1 MADIK
6 PKIIKAGTLK
16 EPPRGVLVSWR
27 RRLAKLSD
35 RSLPEAHGRVVP
47 ISASNELGAPFM
59 SDETRGTVPADHAP
73 LPERFQL
80 PETLT
85 TEITPAVAAEPLPV
99 SIMTNRRPVITGDDV
114 AAERAR
120 KAEQARLSSQQR
132 AKLYHEAGARRA
144 AERAAESEL
153 RLADPANRT
162 FVDPEF
168 YHARQ
173 EMMAIEEPHLPFG
186 EIEAGRK
193 VLPHELRRPT
203 GLNGHSTHAPSATA
217 PLPLRPSLESGAAK
231 SAKGASGFF
240 DRVLGKLDQAI
251 NLLPEGRKI
260 TPLPALQAATFAVE
274 EPYLPLD
281 KLKAS
286 GMATPHAHPQTAI
299 AVVEEMQYP
308 LKLEG
313 GSLHPNANHPEAVRV
328 GQGHFE
334 FPAPSVVETPTH
346 TPAIITPAGPVAPPT
361 APEPRVVALAEEPR
375 RYVKV
380 EMEAAKAESHF
391 GKWGVV
397 TGLALATVGVGYAAY
412 RHHQAKREKAD
423 NWVQQVSDGP
433 ATLAQR

>member
-1 MADIK
+1 M
-6 PKIIKAGTLK
+6 
-16 EPPRGVLVSWR
+16 
-27 RRLAKLSD
+27 
-35 RSLPEAHGRVVP
+35 
-47 ISASNELGAPFM
+47 
-59 SDETRGTVPADHAP
+59 
-73 LPERFQL
+73 
-80 PETLT
+80 
-85 TEITPAVAAEPLPV
+85 
-99 SIMTNRRPVITGDDV
+99 
-114 AAERAR
+114 
-120 KAEQARLSSQQR
+120 
-132 AKLYHEAGARRA
+132 
-144 AERAAESEL
+144 
-153 RLADPANRT
+153 
-162 FVDPEF
+162 
-168 YHARQ
+168 
-173 EMMAIEEPHLPFG
+173 MMAIEEPHLPFG
-186 EIEAGRK
+186 EIELGGNK
-193 VLPHELRRPT
+193 LPHKLHPHT
-203 GLNGHSTHAPSATA
+203 GLNGHTVHASGATA
-217 PLPLRPSLESGAAK
+217 HLPLPPSLESGATK
-231 SAKGASGFF
+231 PAKGVFGFI
-240 DRVLGKLDQAI
+240 DRILGGVDKAI
-251 NLLPEGRKI
+251 NLLPEEPKI
-260 TPLPALQAATFAVE
+260 TPSPALQAATFAVE

-281 KLKAS
+281 QLKAS
-286 GMATPHAHPQTAI
+286 GMAAPHAHPQTAI